1 MENQIPQNSI
11 KSKLLFVLI
20 VLVLVLPAIQREFRL
35 INEKPLTGAFVEKS
49 KPSFDSLTYQKW
61 YDGTF
66 QSTYND
72 LIEADIGF
80 RKTLVRISNQLQYK
94 LLRKANAEGV
104 VVGKKAELYEED
116 YIRAVKGDFFVGE
129 KAWVDKAA
137 MLKKVQDTLENLG
150 KTIVVVFEP
159 GKGSVYPDRY
169 PVGYNKTAKN
179 PSNYKIFSKALDSL
193 NVNKLDLNE
202 FFIQQREQVPYRLFP
217 RIGTHWSYYGAALA
231 ADTTL
236 NYLHTL
242 TGFNIP
248 QLKITNLEEK
258 EKPRHPDDDI
268 WLAMNLL
275 YPPPADELIYPTII
289 HEPSEKSSARI
300 LIIGDSF
307 YFNWQSEKIMAN
319 AFSDGSFWYY
329 NKHNWNFSGVE
340 TGLVKDLNFREQIMK
355 HDIFLIMITERFH
368 HNFAW
373 NFDEQ
378 LFELFYPGERDK
390 LEYFANQIRISN
402 LEFMRLLK
410 DAKTRNISLEER
422 LIKEAKYLM
431 FEDYTRSPEKYTRKQ
446 DYILM
451 LSMSI
456 ESTPE
461 WYEKVKEKAAQ
472 NQISVEEMI
481 RLDAEWIYNQKFG
494 GVQ

>member
-1 MENQIPQNSI
+1 MENQTPQNSF

-20 VLVLVLPAIQREFRL
+20 VLVLVAPAIQRE
-35 INEKPLTGAFVEKS
+35 INLVAEKPLTGAFIENA
-49 KPSFDSLTYQKW
+49 KPSFDSLSFQNW
-61 YDGTF
+61 YNGTF
-66 QSTYND
+66 QSEFND
-72 LIEADIGF
+72 LLEADIGF

-129 KAWVDKAA
+129 KAWIEKAEI
-137 MLKKVQDTLENLG
+137 LKKVQDTLKSLG

-169 PVGYNKTAKN
+169 PIGYNKTAKN
-179 PSNYKIFSKALDSL
+179 PSNYKVFLNALDSL

-202 FFIQQREQVPYRLFP
+202 FFIQKREKAPYRLFP

-236 NYLHTL
+236 SFLQSI
-242 TGFNIP
+242 TGLSIP
-248 QLKITNLEEK
+248 QIKITSLEEK

-275 YPPPADELIYPTII
+275 YPPPADGLIYPTIQ
-289 HEPSEKSSARI
+289 HQPSEKSSARI
-300 LIIGDSF
+300 LIVGDSF
-307 YFNWQSEKIMAN
+307 YFNWQSEKVMAN

-329 NKHNWNFSGVE
+329 NKHNWNFAGVE
-340 TGLVKDLNFREQIMK
+340 TSLVKDLNFREQIMK

-378 LFELFYPGERDK
+378 LYELFYPGERDK
-390 LEYFANQIRISN
+390 LEYFANQLRISN
-402 LEFMRLLK
+402 LEFMRLMK
-410 DAKTRNISLEER
+410 DATAKNISIEER
-422 LIKEAKYLM
+422 LNSEAKYLM
-431 FEDYTRSPEKYTRKQ
+431 FEDYTRNPEKYTRKK

-456 ESTPE
+456 ESTPD

-472 NQISVEEMI
+472 NQISVDEMV

-494 GVQ
+494 ETK